1 MTALHSVQ
9 NQGAG
14 QDPQPVLA
22 IQRALPD
29 PSAYAVPLL
38 DAVLVNHGPADL
50 LGRFFLHADATVR
63 DLGLRLAFSNDFAL
77 LARINEAN
85 RDTWYPLIPAFT
97 AAGGADVH
105 NAYFFLIY
113 DAEEVVATVVG
124 RVHDMPDGLS
134 AHCRSLRLMY
144 ADPADAQPGEACVL
158 TGEAEQAGNGI
169 RGRVVFS
176 GGGWCKPGKA
186 RGRGLASVIARLSRA
201 YAFSRFGTDW
211 TVSTVRKTMIAGGL
225 VRAYGYTRLAF
236 DFQWRSSLSPGGPA
250 TAENPVAIVW
260 MSRDELIRDLADY
273 VAGATRSSQAAE

>member
-1 MTALHSVQ
+1 MTALHPVRNPGSEQ
-9 NQGAG
+9 HS
-14 QDPQPVLA
+14 QPLRE
-22 IQRALPD
+22 IQHVLPD
-29 PSAYAVPLL
+29 PSSYAVPLL
-38 DAVLVNHGPADL
+38 DAVLINHGPADL
-50 LGRFFLHADATVR
+50 LGRFFLRADAAVR
-63 DLGLRLAFSNDFAL
+63 DLGMRLAFSNDFSL

-85 RDTWYPLIPAFT
+85 RDSWYPLVPAFT

-134 AHCRSLRLMY
+134 DHCRSLRLMY
-144 ADPADAQPGEACVL
+144 ADPADARPGEACAL
-158 TGEAEQAGNGI
+158 SGEAEQAGNGI

-186 RGRGLASVIARLSRA
+186 RGRGLASLIARLSRA

-211 TVSTVRKTMIAGGL
+211 TVSTVRKSMIAGGL

-236 DFQWRSSLSPGGPA
+236 EFEWRSSVSPGGPA

-273 VAGATRSSQAAE
+273 LASFTQSSQAAE